1 MHYTRKFWPSL
12 WKIAHRCLCRALA
25 LLAVLSALGGRP
37 VIAQTPCTVDPA
49 ESAVVRSI
57 LVEMSSFDVPAGQPV
72 TLRWRRTAPMP
83 EHTRLLLIVSAPESA
98 RFAGRWSPV
107 KSQYGIEDYLGPG
120 FTALAPSARAPYGI
134 DFAKN
139 RSRIL
144 VPLHAVRAAMGEV
157 DMAPWRA
164 GTHELQ
170 WAIFKVDSRCTPV
183 QVAAGSLPPLVVGP
197 GAPTVT
203 VQDYFTLED
212 ELRAAELD
220 QAKRPSAVL
229 LARSG
234 GYRLH
239 IYDGRYRVFDTTG
252 TKIVDRAG
260 WNARFSPTSRFVVA
274 TTGDPTQVMP
284 SLEVVDLASGEVV
297 RRATGPVVGWSHADS
312 FLITG
317 QLHYSGVSLAPV
329 LVDTIVFGSGD
340 DRTVVGDIALGFGC
354 NTCTGWES
362 TQFRIMLDQGLVA
375 AQGPTGAK
383 IVELATSNVHQI
395 EDAFTAADAAKGLEQ
410 TFRQLTGVSGFKL
423 AKGWQSDSGIA
434 LTHTGPSCQ
443 RDMEECTNPIR
454 QASILVAHEQL
465 KNLDV
470 QTARARQAALGAR
483 PRALWSRRSFQPDAG
498 GVGFRTRLNELLDP
512 YGTGFTGATPITSVM
527 PPPSKPGF
535 SGFSRAYPDSLRRS
549 IVATAPKFAEI
560 YKPCASAESDDC
572 DSIVYG
578 AWDLSSAGIKGWV
591 VQHAKFNPT
600 TTGAQDAGI
609 HVLLNGEAR
618 LLKEIDGIVSQFWTT
633 NRYPA
638 QVWVSE
644 GRFLI
649 IAHRGLAQAAIIDT
663 ISAKRFALPRIEQP
677 ELLVSLSLSI
687 DRRLVLQHNADDQF
701 FIYARE
707 TGEHLLSG
715 RYVDDEI
722 VVWDREGVYQSSF
735 EGAHFVYLRFAGT
748 DGSATFHQYAARLH
762 KPDRI
767 SAILT
772 TAHAST
778 VSMGPIAAPPRVEI
792 GRAAGRGDAGYVV
805 TARSD
810 RGLAKLRV
818 FLDGHAVEER
828 DISGTETRETVMLD
842 HPGRR
847 RWLTAIALDRDG
859 FVSQPASISL
869 SPSGAATGRLLG
881 VLVAVDT
888 YDDPTISKLDYAR
901 SDATKMAR
909 ALAANP
915 AGYYVDVRLTTLA
928 DHEATPAAVLDAIAR
943 AVANGTHED
952 TLIVFYAGHG
962 TQDSSGY
969 YLTASTTERSRLTQ
983 TALAWQRVAEV
994 LDKARARVI
1003 VVLDACHAGRSGAD
1017 LLGSNDDA
1025 VRGLLASSR
1034 RPLVVLSAAKGRQ
1047 ESLEDGEFG
1056 GGLFTD
1062 AVARVIS
1069 RDRARFDSNG
1079 NGVIELSELYA
1090 GVKSLV
1096 TSASRG
1102 AQTPWL
1108 ARQDFIGDVVLF

>member
-1 MHYTRKFWPSL
+1 
-12 WKIAHRCLCRALA
+12 
-25 LLAVLSALGGRP
+25 
-37 VIAQTPCTVDPA
+37 
-49 ESAVVRSI
+49 
-57 LVEMSSFDVPAGQPV
+57 
-72 TLRWRRTAPMP
+72 
-83 EHTRLLLIVSAPESA
+83 
-98 RFAGRWSPV
+98 V

-120 FTALAPSARAPYGI
+120 FIALAPYARAPYGI
-134 DFAKN
+134 DFAKD

-144 VPLHAVRAAMGEV
+144 VPLHTVRAAMGEV
-157 DMAPWRA
+157 DMTPWRA

-170 WAIFKVDSRCTPV
+170 WAVFKADTRCVPI
-183 QVAAGSLPPLVVGP
+183 QVAAGRLPPLVVGP

-212 ELRAAELD
+212 ELRSAELD
-220 QAKRPSAVL
+220 PAKRPSVVVL
-229 LARSG
+229 SRSG
-234 GYRLH
+234 RYRLH
-239 IYDGRYRVFDTTG
+239 SYDGRYRVFDTIG
-252 TKIVDRAG
+252 TKIVDRVG

-274 TTGDPTQVMP
+274 TIGDPTQVIP

-317 QLHYSGVSLAPV
+317 QLHYSGVDFVPV
-329 LVDTIVFGSGD
+329 LVDTVVFGSGD
-340 DRTVVGDIALGFGC
+340 ARTIVGDIGLGFGC

-383 IVELATSNVHQI
+383 IVELATSSVHEI
-395 EDAFTAADAAKGLEQ
+395 EDAFTAEGTAKSLEQ

-423 AKGWQSDSGIA
+423 GKGWQSDDGIV
-434 LTHTGPSCQ
+434 LSHTGPSCQ
-443 RDMEECTNPIR
+443 RDMEECTNPVR
-454 QASILVAHEQL
+454 QTSILVAHEQL

-470 QTARARQAALGAR
+470 QTARAKQAALGAR
-483 PRALWSRRSFQPDAG
+483 PRALWSGRTFQPDADA

-512 YGTGFTGATPITSVM
+512 YGTGFTGATPVTSVM

-535 SGFSRAYPDSLRRS
+535 SGFSRAYPDTLRRS
-549 IVATAPKFAEI
+549 IVATAPKLAEI
-560 YKPCASAESDDC
+560 YKPCASADSDDC

-578 AWDLSSAGIKGWV
+578 AWDLSGAGIKGWV
-591 VQHAKFNPT
+591 VQHANFNPT

-618 LLKEIDGIVSQFWTT
+618 PLKEIDGIVSQFWTT
-633 NRYPA
+633 DRYPA

-663 ISAKRFALPRIEQP
+663 ITGKRFALPRIEQP

-687 DRRLVLQHNADDQF
+687 DRRLVLQQNADDQF

-722 VVWDREGVYQSSF
+722 IVWDRQGAYQLSY
-735 EGAHFVYLRFAGT
+735 EGAHFVYLRFAGA

-767 SAILT
+767 NTILT
-772 TAHAST
+772 TAHAS
-778 VSMGPIAAPPRVEI
+778 SEPIGPIAAPPRVEI
-792 GRAAGRGDAGYVV
+792 GPAAGRGDAGYVV

-818 FLDGHAVEER
+818 FLDGHAIEER
-828 DISGTETRETVMLD
+828 DISGTETRETVVLD

-859 FVSQPASISL
+859 FVSQPASLSL
-869 SPSGAATGRLLG
+869 SPSGNTTGRLLG

-888 YDDPTISKLDYAR
+888 YDDPTIPKLDYAR
-901 SDATKMAR
+901 SDASKMAR

-915 AGYYVDVRLTTLA
+915 AHYYADVSLTTLA
-928 DHEATPAAVLDAIAR
+928 DHDASPSAVLDAIAR
-943 AVANGTHED
+943 AVATGGPED

-962 TQDSSGY
+962 TQDASGY
-969 YLTASTTERSRLTQ
+969 YLTASTTERTRITQ
-983 TALAWQRVAEV
+983 TALAWQRVSEA

-1025 VRGLLASSR
+1025 VRGLLASAR

-1047 ESLEDGEFG
+1047 ESLEDAKFG
-1056 GGLFTD
+1056 GGLFTE

-1069 RDRARFDSNG
+1069 GDRARFDSNG
-1079 NGVIELSELYA
+1079 NGIIELSELYA

-1102 AQTPWL
+1102 TQTPWL
-1108 ARQDFIGDVVLF
+1108 ARQDFIGDVAMF

>member
-1 MHYTRKFWPSL
+1 MHYVRKCCPSV
-12 WKIAHRCLCRALA
+12 WKLAHSCRYHVFA
-25 LLAVLSALGGRP
+25 LLAVLSALAALP
-37 VIAQTPCTVDPA
+37 VMAETSCMVDSA
-49 ESAVVRSI
+49 ESAAARSI
-57 LVEMSSFDVPAGQPV
+57 VVELSSFEVPAGKSV
-72 TLRWRRTAPMP
+72 TLRWRRIAPMP
-83 EHTRLLLIVSAPESA
+83 EHTRLLLVVSAPEIA
-98 RFAGRWSPV
+98 RFAGRWSSV

-120 FTALAPSARAPYGI
+120 FIALAPSAPAPYGI
-134 DFAKN
+134 GFAKD

-144 VPLHAVRAAMGEV
+144 VPLQVGGAGMAEV
-157 DMAPWRA
+157 DMASWRA
-164 GTHELQ
+164 GTYELQ
-170 WAIFKVDSRCTPV
+170 WAVFKADTRCAPL
-183 QVAAGSLPPLVVGP
+183 QIAAGRLPPLVVGP

-220 QAKRPSAVL
+220 PTKRPSAVV

-234 GYRLH
+234 RYRLH
-239 IYDGRYRVFDTTG
+239 SYDGRYRVFDTTG

-274 TTGDPTQVMP
+274 TIGDPTQVIP

-297 RRATGPVVGWSHADS
+297 RQATGPVVGWSYADS

-317 QLHYSGVSLAPV
+317 QLHYSGVNLAPV
-329 LVDTIVFGSGD
+329 LVDTVVFGSGD

-362 TQFRIMLDQGLVA
+362 TQFHIMLDQGLVA

-395 EDAFTAADAAKGLEQ
+395 DDAFTAADAAKGLEQ

-423 AKGWQSDSGIA
+423 GKGWQSDSGIA

-470 QTARARQAALGAR
+470 RTAGARQAALGAR

-498 GVGFRTRLNELLDP
+498 GLGFRTRLNELLDP
-512 YGTGFTGATPITSVM
+512 YGTGFTGATSVTSVM

-535 SGFSRAYPDSLRRS
+535 SGFSRAYSDSLRRS
-549 IVATAPKFAEI
+549 IVAMAPKFAEI

-578 AWDLSSAGIKGWV
+578 AWDLSSTGIKGWV
-591 VQHAKFNPT
+591 VQHANFNPT

-609 HVLLNGEAR
+609 YVLLNGEAR

-633 NRYPA
+633 DRYPA

-687 DRRLVLQHNADDQF
+687 DHRLVLQHNADDQF

-722 VVWDREGVYQSSF
+722 VVWDRQGIYQSSY

-767 SAILT
+767 NAILT

-778 VSMGPIAAPPRVEI
+778 EPIDPIAAPPRVEI
-792 GRAAGRGDAGYVV
+792 GPATGRGDAGYVV

-818 FLDGHAVEER
+818 FLDGNAIEER
-828 DISGTETRETVMLD
+828 DISGTETRETVLLD

-869 SPSGAATGRLLG
+869 SPSGNATGRLLG

-888 YDDPTISKLDYAR
+888 YDDPTISKLNYAR
-901 SDATKMAR
+901 SDASKMAR

-915 AGYYVDVRLTTLA
+915 AHYYADIRLTTLA
-928 DHEATPAAVLDAIAR
+928 DHDATPTAVLDAIAH
-943 AVANGTHED
+943 AVATGGPQD

-962 TQDSSGY
+962 TQDASGY
-969 YLTASTTERSRLTQ
+969 YLTASTTERNRITQ
-983 TALAWQRVAEV
+983 TALPWQRVAEV
-994 LDKARARVI
+994 LDKAQARVI

-1025 VRGLLASSR
+1025 VRGLLASAR

-1047 ESLEDGEFG
+1047 ESLEDAKFG

-1062 AVARVIS
+1062 AVAHVIS
-1069 RDRARFDSNG
+1069 GDRARFDSNG

-1096 TSASRG
+1096 MSASRG
-1102 AQTPWL
+1102 TQTPWL
-1108 ARQDFIGDVVLF
+1108 ARQDFIGDVALF